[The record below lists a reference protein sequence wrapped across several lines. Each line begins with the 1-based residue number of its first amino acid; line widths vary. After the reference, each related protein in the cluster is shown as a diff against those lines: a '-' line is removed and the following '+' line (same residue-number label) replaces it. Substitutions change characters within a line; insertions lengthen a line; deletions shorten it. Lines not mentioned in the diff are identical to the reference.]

1 MITAPIT
8 VKFASTYAI
17 NHTAIYVEWITRPV
31 PLATVNIM
39 FVHASMPTIDPF
51 AE

>member
-1 MITAPIT
+1 M

-39 FVHASMPTIDPF
+39 FVHVSTSTVDPF